1 MRVNVDGT
9 KCAAYALC
17 VEIAPQVFDLDDFG
31 YAVATREDVP
41 AELEAATGEA
51 IEACPAQAIRRLGH

>member
-17 VEIAPQVFDLDDFG
+17 AEIAPQVFDLDDFG
-31 YAVATREDVP
+31 YAVATPEDVP
-41 AELEAATGEA
+41 AALEVVTGEA
-51 IEACPAQAIRRLGH
+51 IEACPVQAIRRLT

>member
-17 VEIAPQVFDLDDFG
+17 AEIAPEIFDLDDFG
-31 YAVATREDVP
+31 YAVATRDDVP
-41 AELEAATGEA
+41 AELEVAAGEA
-51 IEACPAQAIRRLGH
+51 IEACPARAIRRLT